1 MSEAY
6 ELIEA
11 IYGPEGWEENK
22 IENPERY
29 NSLLR
34 ETTGKHAIYGKG
46 FILGIV
52 REILGRPIVC
62 EVVAGSEWGLRYF
75 YNLQT
80 ENKNLSMIIKAI
92 EEGAIVDFNND
103 LLAFIKES
111 KKMSADEIEQALQGK
126 KRD

>member
-22 IENPERY
+22 IENPKRY
-29 NSLLR
+29 NSLLK

-52 REILGRPIVC
+52 REPFGRPIVC
-62 EVVAGSEWGLRYF
+62 EVVAGCERGLRYF
-75 YNLQT
+75 YNLQA
-80 ENKNLSMIIKAI
+80 ENGAAQKLCEIYFTIAANAI
-92 EEGAIVDFNND
+92 GE
-103 LLAFIKES
+103 
-111 KKMSADEIEQALQGK
+111 DEVRNQRDQSLQGK
-126 KRD
+126 KGEL